1 MARSSATTRRRFLEA
16 GASLAATAALG
27 DAAWG
32 RSPADGPN
40 VVLIVVDTLRADH
53 VYGSRARTPNM
64 DALARE
70 GLRFVRAH
78 PEAMPTVPARNSIL
92 SGRRAFPFRSW
103 HDWRGLLESPGWEPL
118 ERVQSAFTTV
128 LRRAGYWTAYVTD
141 NPFLGFSLP
150 YLPLRR
156 SFHSF
161 VRTGGQIGGRRA
173 RVSERELRHWV
184 HPALADAQMRERVR
198 RYLAN
203 SAYAHDESRSFAAR
217 VFSDAT
223 SVLETAASQRP
234 FALVVDTYEPH
245 EPWTPPRRYVDMYG
259 DRDYR
264 GPEPGMPVY
273 GSVERYPSRRLLA
286 RMRALYAAEVTMT
299 DHWLGRFLDRLH
311 DLRLER
317 ETVIALVGDHGFL
330 LGEHGWTGKISTVLH
345 PPLVKVPLVIV
356 DPGRRRA
363 GHASRFLAQTHD
375 IAPTLLSLAGLRAPR
390 AMNGIDLSPLLRGR
404 RPRAR
409 ALAYGGYANSLYA
422 HTDRWKLICDNDG
435 SRRRLYDLAHDPGE
449 RWNLA
454 SRDPGRAS
462 ALYDAVIRRIG
473 GRPPVYPP
481 R

>member
-1 MARSSATTRRRFLEA
+1 MAPPSATTRRRFLEA
-16 GASLAATAALG
+16 GASVAAAAALG
-27 DAAWG
+27 DAALG
-32 RSPADGPN
+32 RRADMPN
-40 VVLIVVDTLRADH
+40 LVLIVVDTLRADH

-70 GLRFVRAH
+70 GLRFLRFH
-78 PEAMPTVPARNSIL
+78 PEAMPTVPARNSVL
-92 SGRRAFPFRSW
+92 SGRREFPFRGW

-118 ERVQSAFTTV
+118 ERVQSALTTV

-141 NPFLGFSLP
+141 NPFVGFSLP

-156 SFHSF
+156 SFHTF

-173 RVSERELRHWV
+173 RVSEREVRHWV
-184 HPALADAQMRERVR
+184 HPSIADAQMRERVR

-203 SAYAHDESRSFAAR
+203 RAYAHDESRSFAAK
-217 VFSDAT
+217 VFSDA
-223 SVLETAASQRP
+223 SRVLETAAARRP

-264 GPEPGMPVY
+264 GPEPGMPLY
-273 GSVERYPSRRLLA
+273 GRVENYPSRRLLA

-299 DHWLGRFLDRLH
+299 DHWLGGFLDRLH
-311 DLRLER
+311 ELRLER

-330 LGEHGWTGKISTVLH
+330 LGEHGWTGKISSILH
-345 PPLVKVPLVIV
+345 GPLVRVPLVIV
-356 DPGRRRA
+356 DPRRRLA
-363 GHASRFLAQTHD
+363 GRTSELLAQTHD
-375 IAPTLLSLAGLRAPR
+375 IAPTLLSMAGLPAPA
-390 AMNGIDLSPLLRGR
+390 AMTGTDLSPLLRGR
-404 RPRAR
+404 RPRTR

-422 HTDRWKLICDNDG
+422 RTDRWKLIAGNDG
-435 SRRRLYDLAHDPGE
+435 GGRRLYDLAHDPGE

-454 SRDPGRAS
+454 SREPRRAD
-462 ALYDAVIRRIG
+462 ALYDAVIRRTG
-473 GRPPVYPP
+473 GRPPVYPH